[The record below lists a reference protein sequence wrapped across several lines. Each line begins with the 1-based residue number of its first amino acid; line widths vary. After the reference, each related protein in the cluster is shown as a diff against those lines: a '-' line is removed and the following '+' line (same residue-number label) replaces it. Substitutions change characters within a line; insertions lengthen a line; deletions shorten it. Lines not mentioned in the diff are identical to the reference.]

1 MKYASTIQLNQQAL
15 EYNLRFL
22 REELGPD
29 VQISSV
35 VKGNAYGHSIETYVP
50 MVEETGLVQH
60 FSVFSADEAA
70 RVKQAL
76 KKPATIMIMGFL
88 SDLDMAWAI
97 EEGLEFFV
105 FEMERLKHAIQ
116 TAQTLNKKAKIHI
129 ELETGM
135 NRTGFN
141 DFLLQEE
148 FFEYLKK
155 HQDAF
160 TLRGLCTHFAG
171 AENIANYIRIEAQ
184 KAHFLQ
190 LKDRFFTHNLIPE
203 QLHTCC
209 SAAAI
214 RFPDMRFDLVRIGIL
229 QYGLWPSQEIKIEY
243 LKKKK
248 LQAFNLH
255 RVLSWKTHLMAI
267 KLVSMGD
274 FIGYGTN
281 YQASRDMLIG
291 VVPVG
296 YANGYSRALSNSGR
310 VIVNG
315 MRSGVIGNVNMNLLM
330 IDLTDA
336 PHSKPGD
343 EVILIGESGELEVS
357 IASFS
362 ELSQQLNYEM
372 LSRLPMDI
380 PRITV

>member
-1 MKYASTIQLNQQAL
+1 MKHTSSILLNQQAL

-50 MVEETGLVQH
+50 MVERTKLVQH

-70 RVKQAL
+70 RVKRVLQH
-76 KKPATIMIMGFL
+76 PATIMIMGFL
-88 SDLDMAWAI
+88 DDTDMAWAI
-97 EEGLEFFV
+97 EEDIEFFV
-105 FEMERLKHAIQ
+105 FDMERLKRAIQ
-116 TAQTLNKKAKIHI
+116 TAYSLKKKAQIHI

-141 DFLLQEE
+141 DFILQPD
-148 FFEYLKK
+148 FFEYLQQ
-155 HQDAF
+155 HNDAF

-171 AENIANYIRIEAQ
+171 AENIANYIRIEEQ
-184 KAHFLQ
+184 KKQFLS
-190 LKDRFFTHNLIPE
+190 LKERFLEHNLMPDI
-203 QLHTCC
+203 LHTCC

-214 RFPDMRFDLVRIGIL
+214 RFPNMRFDLVRIGIL

-248 LQAFNLH
+248 LKAFNLH
-255 RVLSWKTHLMAI
+255 RVLSWKTHLMAT
-267 KLVSMGD
+267 KLVNMGE
-274 FIGYGTN
+274 FIGYGTT

-291 VVPVG
+291 IVPVG
-296 YANGYSRALSNSGR
+296 YASGYSRALSNSGR
-310 VIVNG
+310 VIING
-315 MRSGVIGNVNMNLLM
+315 IRSGVIGTVNMNLLM

-336 PHSKPGD
+336 PESKPGD

-357 IASFS
+357 IASFG
-362 ELSQQLNYEM
+362 ELSQQLNYEL